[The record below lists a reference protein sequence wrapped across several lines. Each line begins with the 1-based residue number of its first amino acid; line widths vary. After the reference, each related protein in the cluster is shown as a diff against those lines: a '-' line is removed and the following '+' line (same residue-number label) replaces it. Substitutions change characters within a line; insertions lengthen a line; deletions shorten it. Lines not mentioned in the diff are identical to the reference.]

1 MYFYTVCLH
10 SAMQSIVFYF
20 FKGCESMNFLS
31 WYLRLPFSLTVTS
44 ALITWMNE
52 NVTVANTE
60 IIITISWFQF
70 MCRMR
75 KISIMLLIQ
84 FANIC
89 TDRMLTQ
96 SQPLIHSDENLKKRC
111 SRAQQPVPEWVTKA
125 VMRSQ
130 AWGLK
135 EKSLWWLLWSVF
147 GLVSFLA
154 LLCRLSVYT

>member
-1 MYFYTVCLH
+1 
-10 SAMQSIVFYF
+10 
-20 FKGCESMNFLS
+20 
-31 WYLRLPFSLTVTS
+31 
-44 ALITWMNE
+44 
-52 NVTVANTE
+52 
-60 IIITISWFQF
+60 

-111 SRAQQPVPEWVTKA
+111 SRAQQSVPEWVTKA

-130 AWGLK
+130 A
-135 EKSLWWLLWSVF
+135 
-147 GLVSFLA
+147 
-154 LLCRLSVYT
+154 

>member
-10 SAMQSIVFYF
+10 SAMQSIVFYL
-20 FKGCESMNFLS
+20 FKGCENMNFLS
-31 WYLRLPFSLTVTS
+31 WYSRLPFSLTVTS

-96 SQPLIHSDENLKKRC
+96 SQPLIHSDDVAVPSSQCLNGSQKQWCAVRLEAWKKNHC
-111 SRAQQPVPEWVTKA
+111 GDCCEV
-125 VMRSQ
+125 
-130 AWGLK
+130 
-135 EKSLWWLLWSVF
+135 SL
-147 GLVSFLA
+147 G
-154 LLCRLSVYT
+154 

>member
-20 FKGCESMNFLS
+20 FKGCENMNFLS

-60 IIITISWFQF
+60 IIITTSWFQF
-70 MCRMR
+70 MCRMG

-111 SRAQQPVPEWVTKA
+111 SRAQQPVPECA
-125 VMRSQ
+125 
-130 AWGLK
+130 
-135 EKSLWWLLWSVF
+135 SLLLWQKQWCAVRLEAWKKNHCGDCCEVF
-147 GLVSFLA
+147 LG
-154 LLCRLSVYT
+154 

>member
-1 MYFYTVCLH
+1 
-10 SAMQSIVFYF
+10 
-20 FKGCESMNFLS
+20 
-31 WYLRLPFSLTVTS
+31 
-44 ALITWMNE
+44 
-52 NVTVANTE
+52 
-60 IIITISWFQF
+60 

-96 SQPLIHSDENLKKRC
+96 SQPLLKRESDENLKKRC

-130 AWGLK
+130 A
-135 EKSLWWLLWSVF
+135 
-147 GLVSFLA
+147 
-154 LLCRLSVYT
+154 